1 MQWIE
6 LVGSPG
12 SGKSTLIDYRFPPD
26 YITYDASIPPK
37 EWKEFLDFTHH
48 LLDLTSRHKEYRVGV
63 SLVKRSIK
71 KMTTVYNT
79 KSSTVYI
86 QTGFMQRALGLYRR
100 LPVANRQLIEE
111 YLEMCPTPLGVI
123 VLYADIETLKNH
135 NRSRKKQDRSHMLE
149 ATEACMEL
157 VRRSIKKRELPWLQ
171 LDTRNPIAYN
181 RKKILDFEQYL
192 HVNEG

>member
-26 YITYDASIPPK
+26 YITYDASTPPK

-71 KMTTVYNT
+71 KMITVYNT

-123 VLYADIETLKNH
+123 VLYADIETLK
-135 NRSRKKQDRSHMLE
+135 K
-149 ATEACMEL
+149 
-157 VRRSIKKRELPWLQ
+157 IK
-171 LDTRNPIAYN
+171 
-181 RKKILDFEQYL
+181 
-192 HVNEG
+192 

>member
-1 MQWIE
+1 MM
-6 LVGSPG
+6 
-12 SGKSTLIDYRFPPD
+12 KM
-26 YITYDASIPPK
+26 
-37 EWKEFLDFTHH
+37 
-48 LLDLTSRHKEYRVGV
+48 
-63 SLVKRSIK
+63 K
-71 KMTTVYNT
+71 KLM
-79 KSSTVYI
+79 
-86 QTGFMQRALGLYRR
+86 A
-100 LPVANRQLIEE
+100 IEE

-181 RKKILDFEQYL
+181 IKKILDFEQYI